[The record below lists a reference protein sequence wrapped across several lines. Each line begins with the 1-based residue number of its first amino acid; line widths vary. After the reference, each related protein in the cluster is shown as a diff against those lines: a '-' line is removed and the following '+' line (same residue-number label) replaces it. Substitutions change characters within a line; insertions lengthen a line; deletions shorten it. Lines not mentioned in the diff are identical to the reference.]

1 MAMKDDEV
9 RILNRKIAGIYEE
22 LWEGTGDELFKISY
36 EKTMRCGEV
45 LKGTDGKGKHYNCHD
60 PFCLRCNRRKKNEN
74 RKKTEY
80 VLQNSKKKGMTSSK
94 L

>member
-36 EKTMRCGEV
+36 EKTMR
-45 LKGTDGKGKHYNCHD
+45 
-60 PFCLRCNRRKKNEN
+60 
-74 RKKTEY
+74 
-80 VLQNSKKKGMTSSK
+80 
-94 L
+94 